1 MRGRFSP
8 LGALTELGVPE
19 VVHAVVEQAQAETA
33 GRVLEA
39 AWELTW
45 DKVLHLIFLPLL
57 AATRPWQL
65 RYTLGSGLL
74 GICQTAYRFETI
86 QRVLGELAHARVGT
100 PLRYALCRVWVETLV
115 GPKLPLHLYIDVHL
129 KPHWTQ
135 IFMPCGHVA
144 MLNRVM
150 PCTRQ
155 IIVTNPQG
163 YVWEILDQVGDAHL
177 RHNLPA
183 LEQELEQ
190 VTRHPVTLTIVDRE
204 ANGLEVA
211 QMYAKSRH
219 FALLTLL
226 DDPVA
231 EALIFGTPEASDIF
245 RLTGRWQPL
254 MTERGMSLAP
264 AVWGSAR
271 TEPADPR
278 VFWLVREDATNSL
291 RAAYS
296 LSQPVTDC
304 TPDAAAVLHGSGARA
319 VYRARWPAMEGVIRE
334 MVAGANLNENYG
346 YQVYEV
352 PNRLRQRQFA
362 EAQALVGVTQKQ
374 LHHVQEQMAQAQT
387 QLSERAET
395 LAAHQAGL
403 AQVQVQR
410 ETERQARQQ
419 AGQATRR
426 VEQQLAA
433 LERRDQA
440 LAQRA
445 ARLTQ
450 RVETGPGAK
459 WQARQDELETKLT
472 ERQAAVAAIDLTQ
485 PMFERNLAK
494 DQIMVDLQA
503 ALLNAHHWCGE
514 HYFSGEWRRL
524 ELETATARIYRQ
536 RGHVLYTDDQVTV
549 TLAAFAERAE
559 QGLAEAACIKF
570 NAAQIHD
577 AAGRLIVMRVGPF
590 AHCVRQ
596 L

>member
-1 MRGRFSP
+1 M
-8 LGALTELGVPE
+8 PE
-19 VVHAVVEQAQAETA
+19 VVHAVVEQAHAETS
-33 GRVLEA
+33 GRVLGA

-74 GICQTAYRFETI
+74 GICRTAYRFETI
-86 QRVLGELAHARVGT
+86 QRVLGELAQARVGT
-100 PLRYALCRVWVETLV
+100 PLRYGLCRVWVETLV

-177 RHNLPA
+177 SHDLPA

-190 VTRHPVTLTIVDRE
+190 ITRHPVTLTIVDRE

-231 EALIFGTPEASDIF
+231 EALIFGTPEASEIF

-254 MTERGMSLAP
+254 LTERGMSLAP

-296 LSQPVTDC
+296 LSQPATGC
-304 TPDAAAVLHGSGARA
+304 APDAAALLHGSGARA
-319 VYRARWPAMEGVIRE
+319 VYRARWPAMESVIRE

-346 YQVYEV
+346 YEVYEV
-352 PNRLRQRQFA
+352 PNRLRQRQFE
-362 EAQALVGVTQKQ
+362 EAAALVGVTHKQ
-374 LHHVQEQMAQAQT
+374 LGHVQEQIAQAQT
-387 QLSERAET
+387 HLTERVDT
-395 LAAHQAGL
+395 LATHQAEL

-426 VEQQLAA
+426 IEQQLAA
-433 LERRDQA
+433 VERQSQILDE
-440 LAQRA
+440 RA
-445 ARLTQ
+445 AHLTE
-450 RVETGPGAK
+450 RAETGSLAK
-459 WQARQDELETKLT
+459 LNGRQGELQVKLL
-472 ERQAAVAAIDLTQ
+472 ERQAALAAIDLAE
-485 PMFERNLAK
+485 PMFERDLEK
-494 DQIMVDLQA
+494 DQIMVDFQA

-514 HYFSGEWRRL
+514 HYFSGEWSRL

-536 RGHVLYTDDQVTV
+536 RGHVLYTDAQVTV
-549 TLAAFAERAE
+549 TLAAFADRPE

-577 AAGRLIVMRVGPF
+577 AAGRLIVMRVRPF